1 MFLTVYSS
9 WLLKFFSDTI
19 QKRSI
24 LTKLRS
30 TRVVTDGC
38 YGMLKWRIHYKKTGM
53 KKKNLMYF
61 VMSCIIP
68 HNLFIHHY
76 NPCNS
81 ILDVGYVSFKNT
93 ITNRNESKNELIEVS
108 KRIAD

>member
-1 MFLTVYSS
+1 
-9 WLLKFFSDTI
+9 
-19 QKRSI
+19 
-24 LTKLRS
+24 
-30 TRVVTDGC
+30 
-38 YGMLKWRIHYKKTGM
+38 M

-68 HNLFIHHY
+68 HNLFIQYY

-93 ITNRNESKNELIEVS
+93 IINRNESKNELIEVS